1 MAVST
6 LLVSATPAA
15 AVPSD
20 SAPSTTASAV
30 IASIVTHR
38 IPAGWYPDRENPA
51 QRRWWNGAAW
61 TEFYTS
67 SFATPVTIDDALQA
81 EPASQAIQT
90 AQPSQAIPSP
100 RHSAA
105 TGPSPLPGVPVSS
118 TTPPVPVIVVVLLAG
133 LGGAN
138 AVLLSLLTLAR

>member
-6 LLVSATPAA
+6 LLVSATPAS
-15 AVPSD
+15 AVPSG
-20 SAPSTTASAV
+20 SAPSTTARPV
-30 IASIVTHR
+30 IDSIVAHR

-67 SFATPVTIDDALQA
+67 SIATPVDIDDAPQ
-81 EPASQAIQT
+81 STQT
-90 AQPSQAIPSP
+90 AQPSQAVPSP

-105 TGPSPLPGVPVSS
+105 TGSSPLPGVPVTS
-118 TTPPVPVIVVVLLAG
+118 TTPRVPVIVVVLLAG
-133 LGGAN
+133 LAGAN